1 MNAQSLVYA
10 LYAVAVGTLFPVQTA
25 ANALLAKSI
34 GGPVAA
40 TIVSFVS
47 GLMMLLAIN
56 FFAFRQW
63 PAAADFAA
71 PPWPLWIVG
80 GAIGAIFLTSNVF
93 LAPRLGA
100 AATLCFVIAGQLTA
114 AMAIDRLGLFG
125 FTMREASLGR
135 VTGVLM
141 VLAGALLVRLT

>member
-1 MNAQSLVYA
+1 M
-10 LYAVAVGTLFPVQTA
+10 
-25 ANALLAKSI
+25 
-34 GGPVAA
+34 
-40 TIVSFVS
+40 
-47 GLMMLLAIN
+47 
-56 FFAFRQW
+56 
-63 PAAADFAA
+63 
-71 PPWPLWIVG
+71 
-80 GAIGAIFLTSNVF
+80 F

-141 VLAGALLVRLT
+141 VLAGALLVRLM